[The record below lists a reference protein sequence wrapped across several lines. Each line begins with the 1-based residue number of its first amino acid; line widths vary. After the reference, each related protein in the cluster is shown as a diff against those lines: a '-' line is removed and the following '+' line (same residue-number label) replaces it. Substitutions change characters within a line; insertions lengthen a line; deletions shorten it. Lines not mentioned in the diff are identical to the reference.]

1 MDTSALAWTGRFR
14 ARRAARGSVTEG
26 AARAGLAARGV
37 IYLLVGVLA
46 LQIAFGDTNEQADR
60 GGALAE
66 LSQKPFGAVLLW
78 ALGIGLAGMAL
89 WRLSEAIFGSVGQDG
104 RNARKRLLATVRF
117 AFYVFV
123 AYSVLSFA
131 ASGSKTGGGGGSS
144 DQQSRDATARA
155 LELPAGEWLV
165 GTAGIAIVVAGGWIG
180 VRAGLRKYHDKLRL
194 GRMSHRTRQLVDVTG
209 VAGGAARGLVFAV
222 AGVFAVRAAIDY
234 EADQAKGL
242 DDTLRTFADTPLGP
256 WLLVC
261 VAAGLVLFGVFSF
274 AMARWRRV

>member
-1 MDTSALAWTGRFR
+1 MDTSALAGTGRFR

-26 AARAGLAARGV
+26 SARAGLAARGV
-37 IYLLVGVLA
+37 IYLLVGALA
-46 LQIAFGDTNEQADR
+46 LQIAFGDTNAQADR

-66 LSQKPFGAVLLW
+66 VSQKPFGAVLLW
-78 ALGIGLAGMAL
+78 ALGIGLVGMAL
-89 WRLSEAIFGSVGQDG
+89 WRLSEAFFGSVGRDG
-104 RNARKRLLATVRF
+104 RSARKRLLATVRF
-117 AFYVFV
+117 LFYVV
-123 AYSVLSFA
+123 AAYSVLSFA
-131 ASGSKTGGGGGSS
+131 VSRNQSGSQSS

-155 LELPAGEWLV
+155 MEIPAGRWLV
-165 GTAGIAIVVAGGWIG
+165 GAAGIAIVVAGGWLG
-180 VRAGLRKYHDKLRL
+180 VRALLRKYHDKLRL
-194 GRMSHRTRQLVDVTG
+194 GRMSRRTLQLVDVTG
-209 VAGGAARGLVFAV
+209 VVGGAARGLVFAM

-234 EADQAKGL
+234 EPDQAKGL

>member
-1 MDTSALAWTGRFR
+1 MNTSALAQTGRFR
-14 ARRAARGSVTEG
+14 ARRVARGSVTEG

-37 IYLLVGVLA
+37 IYLLVGALA
-46 LQIAFGDTNEQADR
+46 LQIAFGDTKEQADR
-60 GGALAE
+60 GGALAAI
-66 LSQKPFGAVLLW
+66 SQKPFGAVLLW
-78 ALGIGLAGMAL
+78 ALGIGLVGMAL
-89 WRLSEAIFGSVGQDG
+89 WRLSEVCFGSVGQDG
-104 RNARKRLLATVRF
+104 RSARKRLLAAVRC

-131 ASGSKTGGGGGSS
+131 ASRDQSGGGSS

-155 LELPAGEWLV
+155 LEMPAGQWLV
-165 GTAGIAIVVAGGWIG
+165 GAAGIAIVAAGGWIA
-180 VRAGLRKYHDKLRL
+180 VRAVLRKYHDKLRL
-194 GRMSHRTRQLVDVTG
+194 GQMGPRTRRLVDVTG

-234 EADQAKGL
+234 EPDKAKGL

>member
-1 MDTSALAWTGRFR
+1 MNTSALAQTGRFR

-37 IYLLVGVLA
+37 IYLLVGALA
-46 LQIAFGDTNEQADR
+46 LQIAFGDTKEQADR
-60 GGALAE
+60 GGALAAI
-66 LSQKPFGAVLLW
+66 SQKPYGAVMLW
-78 ALGIGLAGMAL
+78 ALGIGLVGMAL
-89 WRLSEAIFGSVGQDG
+89 WRLSEVCFGSVGQDG
-104 RNARKRLLATVRF
+104 RSARKRLLAAVRC

-131 ASGSKTGGGGGSS
+131 ASRDQSGGGSS

-155 LELPAGEWLV
+155 LEIPAGQWLV
-165 GTAGIAIVVAGGWIG
+165 AAAGIAIVAAGGWIG
-180 VRAGLRKYHDKLRL
+180 VRAVLRKYHDKLRL
-194 GRMSHRTRQLVDVTG
+194 GQMGPRTRRLVDVTG

-234 EADQAKGL
+234 EPDKAKGL
-242 DDTLRTFADTPLGP
+242 DDTLRTFAETPVGP

-274 AMARWRRV
+274 SMARWRRV